1 MICSAFLWACVLRI
15 VVATLSLLLLILLF
29 INVIV
34 QYDVGLQCFEGERI
48 KKKMPVLIQIIKMHF
63 HLTTTQYTHH
73 APIQLN
79 IMLYH
84 RHESIQICQR
94 QQRYTII
101 PTTIE
106 YETA

>member
-1 MICSAFLWACVLRI
+1 MICSAFLWAYVLRI

-29 INVIV
+29 INIIV
-34 QYDVGLQCFEGERI
+34 QYGVGLQCFEGERI
-48 KKKMPVLIQIIKMHF
+48 KKMLLQIIKMHF

-73 APIQLN
+73 APIQLH